1 MIVVMKAGST
11 QAEIDRVLGKIHAL
25 DLDTNVSRGV
35 QRTIIGVIG
44 SEEKLARLDL
54 SAAPGIEKIMRVL
67 KPFKLASR
75 EFHPEDSVIEVG
87 GLKIGGGHFVVM
99 AGPCAVE
106 SRERLFETARKVKA
120 SGGMILRGGAF
131 KPRTSPYSF
140 QGLGEEGLRYL
151 RECGDELDMPI
162 VTEVMDTRLVE
173 LVAKYA
179 DVLQVGARNMQNF
192 SLLMEVGKTDKPV
205 LLKRGMSSTVQE
217 LLMSAEYIMSE
228 GNEKVIL
235 CERGIKSFETS
246 VRNLVDISAVPNVKG
261 QSHLPI
267 IVDPSHGTGRYDLVA
282 PMCKAALAAGADG
295 VMVEVHPCPEEALSD
310 GAQSL
315 LPDRFDR
322 LMKELYGIAGVLGKK
337 MPPPENGT
345 RGPIGGMHA
354 SLFCRRQLED
364 EPEPNGES
372 AAC

>member
-11 QAEIDRVLGKIHAL
+11 QTEIDRVLGKIHAL

-35 QRTIIGVIG
+35 QRTVIGVIG

-179 DVLQVGARNMQNF
+179 DILQVGARNMQNF
-192 SLLMEVGKTDKPV
+192 SLLIEVGKTDKPV

-337 MPPPENGT
+337 MPPPEN
-345 RGPIGGMHA
+345 
-354 SLFCRRQLED
+354 
-364 EPEPNGES
+364 
-372 AAC
+372 

>member
-1 MIVVMKAGST
+1 MIVVMKAGT
-11 QAEIDRVLGKIHAL
+11 TRAEIDRVLGRIHAL
-25 DLDTNVSRGV
+25 DLEANVSRGV
-35 QRTIIGVIG
+35 QRTVIGVIG

-54 SAAPGIEKIMRVL
+54 SATPGIEKIMRVL

-75 EFHPEDSVIEVG
+75 EFHPEDTVIDVG
-87 GLKIGGGHFVVM
+87 GLKIGGGNFVVM

-106 SRERLFETARKVKA
+106 SRERLFETARKVRA

-140 QGLGEEGLRYL
+140 QGLGEDGLKYL
-151 RECGDELDMPI
+151 RQCGDELDMPI

-179 DVLQVGARNMQNF
+179 DILQVGARNMQNF
-192 SLLMEVGKTDKPV
+192 SLLMEVGKTKKPV

-228 GNEKVIL
+228 GNEEVIL
-235 CERGIKSFETS
+235 CERGIKTFETS

-295 VMVEVHPCPEEALSD
+295 VMVEVHPSPEEALSD

-322 LMKELYGIAGVLGKK
+322 LMKELYGIADVLGKK
-337 MPPPENGT
+337 MPRPEG
-345 RGPIGGMHA
+345 
-354 SLFCRRQLED
+354 
-364 EPEPNGES
+364 
-372 AAC
+372 

>member
-1 MIVVMKAGST
+1 MIVVMKAGT
-11 QAEIDRVLGKIHAL
+11 TRAEIDRVLGRIHAL
-25 DLDTNVSRGV
+25 DLEANVSRGV
-35 QRTIIGVIG
+35 QRTVIGVIG

-54 SAAPGIEKIMRVL
+54 SATPGIEKIMRVL

-75 EFHPEDSVIEVG
+75 EFHPEDTVIDVG
-87 GLKIGGGHFVVM
+87 GLKIGGGNFVVM

-106 SRERLFETARKVKA
+106 SRERLFETARKVRA
-120 SGGMILRGGAF
+120 SGD
-131 KPRTSPYSF
+131 
-140 QGLGEEGLRYL
+140 GLKYL
-151 RECGDELDMPI
+151 RQCGDELDMPI

-179 DVLQVGARNMQNF
+179 DILQVGARNMQNF
-192 SLLMEVGKTDKPV
+192 SLLMEVGKTKKPV

-228 GNEKVIL
+228 GNEEVIL
-235 CERGIKSFETS
+235 CERGIKTFETS

-295 VMVEVHPCPEEALSD
+295 VMVEVHPSPEEALSD

-322 LMKELYGIAGVLGKK
+322 LMKELYGIADVLGKK
-337 MPPPENGT
+337 MPRPEG
-345 RGPIGGMHA
+345 
-354 SLFCRRQLED
+354 
-364 EPEPNGES
+364 
-372 AAC
+372 

>member
-1 MIVVMKAGST
+1 MIVVMKAGT
-11 QAEIDRVLGKIHAL
+11 TRAEIDRVLGRIHAL
-25 DLDTNVSRGV
+25 DLEANVSRGV
-35 QRTIIGVIG
+35 QRTVIGVIG

-54 SAAPGIEKIMRVL
+54 SATPGIEKIMRVL

-75 EFHPEDSVIEVG
+75 EFHPEDTVIDVG
-87 GLKIGGGHFVVM
+87 GLKIGGGNFVVM

-106 SRERLFETARKVKA
+106 SRERLFETARKVRA

-140 QGLGEEGLRYL
+140 QGLGEDGLKYL
-151 RECGDELDMPI
+151 RQCGDELDMPI

-179 DVLQVGARNMQNF
+179 DILQIGARNMQNF
-192 SLLMEVGKTDKPV
+192 SLLMEVGKTKKPV

-228 GNEKVIL
+228 GNEEVIL
-235 CERGIKSFETS
+235 CERGIKTFETS

-295 VMVEVHPCPEEALSD
+295 VMVEVHPSPEEALSD

-322 LMKELYGIAGVLGKK
+322 LMKELYGIADVLGKK
-337 MPPPENGT
+337 MPRPEG
-345 RGPIGGMHA
+345 
-354 SLFCRRQLED
+354 
-364 EPEPNGES
+364 
-372 AAC
+372 

>member
-11 QAEIDRVLGKIHAL
+11 QAEIDRVLGKIQAL
-25 DLDTNVSRGV
+25 DLDMNVSRGV
-35 QRTIIGVIG
+35 ARTVIGVIG

-54 SAAPGIEKIMRVL
+54 SATPGIEKIMRVL

-75 EFHPEDSVIEVG
+75 EFHPEDTVIEVG
-87 GLKIGGGHFVVM
+87 GLKIGGGRFVVM

-106 SRERLFETARKVKA
+106 SRERLVETARQVKA

-140 QGLGEEGLRYL
+140 QGLGEEGLKYL
-151 RECGDELDMPI
+151 RECGDELDMPVI
-162 VTEVMDTRLVE
+162 TEVMDTRLVE
-173 LVAKYA
+173 LVVKYA
-179 DVLQVGARNMQNF
+179 DILQVGARNMQNF

-337 MPPPENGT
+337 MRAPEN
-345 RGPIGGMHA
+345 
-354 SLFCRRQLED
+354 
-364 EPEPNGES
+364 
-372 AAC
+372 